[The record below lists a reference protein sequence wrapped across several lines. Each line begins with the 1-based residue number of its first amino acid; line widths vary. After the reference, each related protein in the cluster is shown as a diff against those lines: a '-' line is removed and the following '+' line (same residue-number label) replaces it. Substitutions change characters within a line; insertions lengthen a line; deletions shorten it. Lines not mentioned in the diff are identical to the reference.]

1 MDLQVVKTFLE
12 EQKDNEE
19 VKAYLQGFSKVTPE
33 GVKTF
38 LDTEDGKKLLQPKLD
53 QYYTKGL
60 ETWKSNHLQKLIDE
74 AVSKATNPNETPEQK
89 RIRELEEKIANS
101 EAESLRKELKANAL
115 SHLSDK
121 KLPTFLVDYLLGK
134 DKEVTDQNLVK
145 FEEVWNAQVQTVKD
159 EILKDNGTTL
169 DEGSSGSGGSG
180 TLDFFKVI
188 SENQSRK

>member
-1 MDLQVVKTFLE
+1 MDLQAVKTFLE

-19 VKAYLQGFSKVTPE
+19 VKVYLQGLSQVTPE
-33 GVKTF
+33 GVKTY
-38 LDTEDGKKLLQPKLD
+38 LDTEDGKRLLQPKLD

-115 SHLSDK
+115 THLSDK

-145 FEEVWNAQVQTVKD
+145 FEEVWNSQVQTVKD

-169 DEGSSGSGGSG
+169 DEGSSGNSGG
-180 TLDFFKVI
+180 TLDFFSAI
-188 SENQSRK
+188 MENQSRK